1 MQNETRGIADMKKL
15 LVVGCMLAVLAVR
28 GGVDHSVSLPVV
40 QDVAKRGWT
49 ATFTF
54 SADGLSSG
62 CTLVD
67 IPGVVRVAFRFAG
80 TDHSLDELDNRFGN
94 YLNFKTADGRCPV
107 VEATIPG
114 ASTIGV
120 PLGALKRPD
129 GTHKVTIRRGADA
142 QWFMTVDE
150 GYDEDGL
157 RAKEIAWPKEASAAV
172 CSDRVKDF
180 AVVSPAVP
188 RLAEPD
194 ARPIE
199 RPIQFWTPPGHNTWV
214 GDVVVGVFKNRFH
227 VFYLIDRRHHASKG
241 GAGGHYFAHISSGDL
256 VHWVEHP
263 TAVGLDAWW
272 QTLGTGTPF
281 VWDGKLCLAYGLHT
295 TRFMPSAETT
305 EPFLKKYFAEHGD
318 TGVFDFDA
326 IDGYPLGAAYA
337 VSEDGVHFTRAN
349 RLIHSAQNP
358 TIYNRADGRL
368 GFVNSYGG
376 IHGIYVSDG
385 APWGWKL
392 EDDKIPISGDCPCVF
407 VWNSHHYLLQ
417 GFTHMAYNPDGAP
430 GNWTD
435 WSQTGDDVYD
445 GLSVPMVAS
454 WAGGRRIIV
463 GWISHPRGWGGWLAL
478 HELVQYP
485 DGKLGSKWLK
495 EASPPGEVF
504 TFACEAGRRF
514 STRFAGSGGTLEFS
528 VDATLARAQFA
539 DVRADGSVPRC
550 VTNAER
556 NRAGGNK
563 ALANRNGPPHGAHE
577 YAIERI
583 RGLAQPYTVR
593 IAAYYDPKADVTLF
607 DAEIAAQRTM
617 ICRRAG
623 RYVHCSPLPCN

>member
-1 MQNETRGIADMKKL
+1 MQNETRGIAGMKKL

-28 GGVDHSVSLPVV
+28 GGVDHSVPLPEV

-188 RLAEPD
+188 RLVEPD

-281 VWDGKLCLAYGLHT
+281 AWDGKLCLAYGLHT

-318 TGVFDFDA
+318 TGVFDFAA

-385 APWGWKL
+385 KPWGWRL
-392 EDDKIPISGDCPCVF
+392 EDDKIPIGGDCPCAF
-407 VWNSHHYLLQ
+407 EWNGHHYLLQ

-495 EASPPGEVF
+495 EAPPPGEVF

-514 STRFAGSGGTLEFS
+514 STRFSGPGGTLEFS

-563 ALANRNGPPHGAHE
+563 ALANRNAPPHCAHE

-583 RGLAQPYTVR
+583 RGLTQPYTVR
-593 IAAYYDPKADVTLF
+593 IAVYYDPKADVTLF
-607 DAEIAAQRTM
+607 DAEIAARRTM
-617 ICRRAG
+617 ICRRSG
-623 RYVHCSPLPCN
+623 RYVSTMKEMK

>member
-241 GAGGHYFAHISSGDL
+241 GAGGHYFAHLSSGDL

-326 IDGYPLGAAYA
+326 IEGYPLGAAYA
-337 VSEDGVHFTRAN
+337 VSEDGVHFTRVN

-385 APWGWKL
+385 
-392 EDDKIPISGDCPCVF
+392 
-407 VWNSHHYLLQ
+407 
-417 GFTHMAYNPDGAP
+417 
-430 GNWTD
+430 
-435 WSQTGDDVYD
+435 
-445 GLSVPMVAS
+445 
-454 WAGGRRIIV
+454 
-463 GWISHPRGWGGWLAL
+463 
-478 HELVQYP
+478 
-485 DGKLGSKWLK
+485 KLGSKWLK
-495 EASPPGEVF
+495 EAPPPGEVF

-583 RGLAQPYTVR
+583 RGLTQPYTVR